1 MEAKNDQLSLD
12 YCRTI
17 LKLDPRHEEALAL
30 RQSLESGQVEKAR
43 QRRRLIRSLA
53 GGGIALALVCA
64 AALYEFRA
72 RDGYAMVRSPIRD
85 AQENKNLREVL
96 RLYDSVLDRY
106 RYSLITRELRPYR
119 EDEEG
124 RFMKEVTDRAADLEK
139 KGQLPEAISE
149 LEGAD
154 PLVKLDAHRGV
165 LINEKAKLR
174 SKKEKVEKE
183 WTARL
188 SSKDPKEIGVISD
201 ALAVPALVGLLR
213 NEKPLTR
220 LAAVTALG
228 SIDGEGSVVGLIT
241 ALNDPEPSIT
251 QAAAAH
257 LVEKKRTP
265 LRAIL
270 IGPRDPVRAGES
282 LPVEWRVTNLS
293 PAEVEL
299 ALEEAPA
306 QRLKMTGPNGPVA
319 YTRPGGGGRRVVR
332 LGPGEFVGGAF
343 PEITLSMAVAGRYTL
358 NWAAPVSW
366 NGRSVVLAAPQLFID
381 RR

>member
-1 MEAKNDQLSLD
+1 
-12 YCRTI
+12 
-17 LKLDPRHEEALAL
+17 
-30 RQSLESGQVEKAR
+30 VEKAR

-53 GGGIALALVCA
+53 GGGLALALVCA

-72 RDGYAMVRSPIRD
+72 RDTYAMVRSPIRD

-139 KGQLPEAISE
+139 KGQLPEAIAE

-154 PLVKLDAHRGV
+154 PLIRLEAHRGT
-165 LINEKAKLR
+165 IIDQRAKLR
-174 SKKEKVEKE
+174 SKRVEKE
-183 WTARL
+183 REWTEKL
-188 SSKDPKEIGVISD
+188 KNKDPKEIGVETNP
-201 ALAVPALVGLLR
+201 LAVPALVGLLGH
-213 NEKPLTR
+213 EKPLMR

-228 SIDGEGSVVGLIT
+228 GIESETSVTGLIR
-241 ALNDPEPSIT
+241 ALADPEPSIT

-265 LRAIL
+265 LQATL
-270 IGPRDPVRAGES
+270 IGPRDSVKPGEELS
-282 LPVEWRVTNLS
+282 VEWRLTNLS

-299 ALEEAPA
+299 ALEEPPA
-306 QRLKMTGPNGPVA
+306 QRLKMTGPNGTVP
-319 YTRPGGGGRRVVR
+319 YTLPGGGRRIVR
-332 LGPGEFVGGAF
+332 LGPGEFVGGTF
-343 PEITLSMAVAGRYTL
+343 PKITLAMAVAGRYTL
-358 NWAAPVSW
+358 NWASPVSW